1 MHYKLRLLSH
11 YCDAMEN
18 DKIDVTWDNNPT
30 KVNLENG
37 AIVLERL
44 EAKLLGDHIHGAD
57 MPP

>member
-1 MHYKLRLLSH
+1 
-11 YCDAMEN
+11 MEN